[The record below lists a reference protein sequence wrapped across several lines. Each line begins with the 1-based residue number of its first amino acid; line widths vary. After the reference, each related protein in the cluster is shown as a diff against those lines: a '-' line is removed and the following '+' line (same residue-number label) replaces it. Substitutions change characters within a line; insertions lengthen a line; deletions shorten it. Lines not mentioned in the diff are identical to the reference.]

1 MNTNLIYWNF
11 MLSNLSNAL
20 IGINFSGRD
29 NIASQRYDSPLPH
42 SPSPKGPRSRLESPS
57 DRSPRQSP
65 GSPGSPGSPSLPE
78 DPAVQAKLQQIDR
91 EIKRLDEIEK
101 LKGEIFDLQIMQ
113 VMANG
118 IDQRK
123 CINNI

>member
-1 MNTNLIYWNF
+1 
-11 MLSNLSNAL
+11 MLSNL
-20 IGINFSGRD
+20 G
-29 NIASQRYDSPLPH
+29 QRYDSPLPC

-57 DRSPRQSP
+57 CRGPRQSP
-65 GSPGSPGSPSLPE
+65 VSPGSPGSPSLPE
-78 DPAVQAKLQQIDR
+78 DPEVQAKLQQIDR